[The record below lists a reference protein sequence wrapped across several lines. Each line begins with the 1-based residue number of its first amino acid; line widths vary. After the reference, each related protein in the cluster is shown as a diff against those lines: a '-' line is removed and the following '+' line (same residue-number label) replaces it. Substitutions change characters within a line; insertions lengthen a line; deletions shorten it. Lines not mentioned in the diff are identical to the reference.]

1 MTPYLLSDS
10 ALDLDRSDLEAARL
24 EPRLI
29 GFVSPA
35 RKFTANL
42 NSSHISAHTDSCAT
56 ERVGIWLRIKKKNYF
71 FSGKILCL
79 TRDFFFCN
87 ESNVIARCDEG
98 LLKFEA
104 YLFVL

>member
-1 MTPYLLSDS
+1 MLSDS
-10 ALDLDRSDLEAARL
+10 ALDLERRDLEAARL

-56 ERVGIWLRIKKKNYF
+56 ERVGLGLRVRKKIYF
-71 FSGKILCL
+71 FRKILCSM
-79 TRDFFFCN
+79 RDFFSAC
-87 ESNVIARCDEG
+87 ESNVIARYDEG

>member
-10 ALDLDRSDLEAARL
+10 ALDLESSDLEAARL

-56 ERVGIWLRIKKKNYF
+56 EGWFRVKVKKKIYF
-71 FSGKILCL
+71 FRKILCSM
-79 TRDFFFCN
+79 RDIFAC
-87 ESNVIARCDEG
+87 ESNVIARCHEG
-98 LLKFEA
+98 LLEFEA
-104 YLFVL
+104 DLLVF